1 MPLKRKIQVPHKEFL
16 RHSCLTAHIRHKDL
30 AIQNF
35 TFSLKVS
42 VFFHCLLNQ
51 TKIYVN
57 KVTRNIALL
66 I

>member
-1 MPLKRKIQVPHKEFL
+1 MLYKEFL
-16 RHSCLTAHIRHKDL
+16 RHLCVTAHIRHKDL

-35 TFSLKVS
+35 TFSLKVP
-42 VFFHCLLNQ
+42 VFFHCLLSE
-51 TKIYVN
+51 TKIYFS

>member
-1 MPLKRKIQVPHKEFL
+1 MLYKEFL
-16 RHSCLTAHIRHKDL
+16 RHSCVTAHIRHKDR

-42 VFFHCLLNQ
+42 CVLSLFAKCE
-51 TKIYVN
+51 TKIYFN

>member
-1 MPLKRKIQVPHKEFL
+1 MLYKEFL
-16 RHSCLTAHIRHKDL
+16 RHSCVTAHIRHKDL

-35 TFSLKVS
+35 TFY
-42 VFFHCLLNQ
+42 CLLNEI
-51 TKIYVN
+51 KIYFK

>member
-1 MPLKRKIQVPHKEFL
+1 MLYKGFL
-16 RHSCLTAHIRHKDL
+16 RHSCVTAHIRHKDL

-42 VFFHCLLNQ
+42 CVLHCLLNE
-51 TKIYVN
+51 TKIYFN

>member
-1 MPLKRKIQVPHKEFL
+1 MLYKEFL
-16 RHSCLTAHIRHKDL
+16 RHSCVTAHIRHKDL

-35 TFSLKVS
+35 TYSLKVPCVLS
-42 VFFHCLLNQ
+42 LFFVNE
-51 TKIYVN
+51 TKMYFN

>member
-1 MPLKRKIQVPHKEFL
+1 MLYKEFL
-16 RHSCLTAHIRHKDL
+16 RHSCVTAHIRHKNL

-42 VFFHCLLNQ
+42 CVLSLNE
-51 TKIYVN
+51 TKIYFN